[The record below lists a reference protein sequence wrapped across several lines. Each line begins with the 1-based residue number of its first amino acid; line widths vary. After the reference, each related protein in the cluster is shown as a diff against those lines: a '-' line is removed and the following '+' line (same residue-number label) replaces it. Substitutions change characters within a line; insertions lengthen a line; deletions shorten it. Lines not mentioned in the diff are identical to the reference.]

1 MTVVVTVRF
10 YTIGAAAKQHKNK
23 TKQKRKETKKLWHV
37 EMLTKQKTLLKRW
50 M

>member
-10 YTIGAAAKQHKNK
+10 YTMGAAAKQHKNFFK
-23 TKQKRKETKKLWHV
+23 KGDLKLWHV
-37 EMLTKQKTLLKRW
+37 EMLTKPKTLLKRW